1 MCCATEE
8 FKGHRLN
15 HPPCPVEAFLKA
27 ILGNRKGVSAWE
39 GQTMFPNYLQ
49 IRHLDHEM
57 GRLCHRNGG
66 PELWGRQIV
75 QRFRMWALKV
85 RTGSLPLLASGST
98 HL

>member
-1 MCCATEE
+1 MVLTLGKRDVLCCATEE

-15 HPPCPVEAFLKA
+15 HPPCPVEASLKA

-57 GRLCHRNGG
+57 GGCAT
-66 PELWGRQIV
+66 EMEDQ
-75 QRFRMWALKV
+75 
-85 RTGSLPLLASGST
+85 GSVEGK
-98 HL
+98 